1 MISLVLR
8 TATRYLL
15 SLMLLFSIFILIR
28 GENEPGGGFDAGL
41 IAAAAF
47 VLYALATDVSAARSA
62 LHVDP
67 RTLVGTGLLTAIAS
81 GGMSLLLNEPFLT
94 GHWTGIYL
102 PVVGSFEIGTPLI
115 FDIGVYLVVWG
126 VPLMIIFPLAEE

>member
-47 VLYALATDVSAARSA
+47 VLYALATNVSSARSA
-62 LHVDP
+62 LQVDP
-67 RTLVGTGLLTAIAS
+67 RTLVGAGLITALAS
-81 GGMSLLLNEPFLT
+81 GSISLVLNEPFLT
-94 GHWTGIYL
+94 AHWTGIYL

-126 VPLMIIFPLAEE
+126 VILMIIFPLAEE